1 MGLRTPRWAHRC
13 SGDRSESRRATR
25 QGALP
30 GSVVLGRRAIST
42 LVAAD
47 RGVRWSGLMDCRRG
61 RRQLERRRLQ
71 LDWRL
76 CGVLYRR
83 VRSGDHEPLMH
94 VGVAH
99 RCGGAPSCPRISMVS
114 DVSWSASTARPRTW
128 IRSPTTT
135 RIPTPLNSA
144 RQAWHRRP
152 RRCLAASPRRPLDA
166 RTGPRWRQEAANGT
180 RTPPRGRAPAPPGR
194 SATGRVFLRPGLSL
208 RLALRQ
214 PQSTPSR
221 SWPIY
226 DCAAAR
232 RVEAQVPVFYPSL
245 IVSDS
250 RGRTHQTA

>member
-99 RCGGAPSCPRISMVS
+99 RCGGAPSCPRISMIS
-114 DVSWSASTARPRTW
+114 DVSWVAPPTRPCTW
-128 IRSPTTT
+128 IGHLLLRACQLLSTVHV
-135 RIPTPLNSA
+135 RHGMGDLDDA
-144 RQAWHRRP
+144 RQRRHVTHLMQGP
-152 RRCLAASPRRPLDA
+152 VRDGVRKQ
-166 RTGPRWRQEAANGT
+166 RTGREHHPGDAHLPHRVD
-180 RTPPRGRAPAPPGR
+180 PPPEGCFFDQVYRCAWLCDNHSPHLLAPGR
-194 SATGRVFLRPGLSL
+194 FT
-208 RLALRQ
+208 
-214 PQSTPSR
+214 T
-221 SWPIY
+221 
-226 DCAAAR
+226 
-232 RVEAQVPVFYPSL
+232 AQQ
-245 IVSDS
+245 
-250 RGRTHQTA
+250 RAE

>member
-83 VRSGDHEPLMH
+83 VRSGEHEPLMA

-99 RCGGAPSCPRISMVS
+99 EVWR
-114 DVSWSASTARPRTW
+114 RPVLSPNLDDLRRLVGRAAHPAVHVD
-128 IRSPTTT
+128 RSPTTA
-135 RIPTPLNSA
+135 RMPTPLNSA
-144 RQAWHRRP
+144 RQAWHGRP
-152 RRCLAASPRRPLDA
+152 RRCPAASPRHPLDA